1 MGHPKSRVFA
11 SEMLASVASEASD
24 ILFPIAIANMSASAG
39 EIATRLRYIG
49 GDLLE
54 QQLYQLPP
62 DIQSLCLQA
71 LQDLLK
77 ICKWPV
83 LSTAASHFHSSESPQ
98 ELRDV
103 LIQLCEK
110 EQFNNG
116 VQRSITKFCKERAET
131 IKPYQLRFV
140 QLSDKLLKNAQEIG
154 CSVNDSGPYLHL
166 RPLGHDVYPDDVY
179 KLLLQ
184 GTKSLATCAH
194 QYHNAPALSGFTGD
208 DWHLTMLCLNSGIR
222 SENKRAIFNIITATP
237 EMVYWQEM
245 GVTVPIKDIEP
256 NDVQRHQQAKPFDP
270 SKPSLME
277 YGDIC
282 KRLENPSYAK
292 LYLDLDQDCQLHERP
307 DPVGLQHII
316 TGCGINLSELLSLN
330 ELTVEHKIKLS
341 YTVARAFWQFYNSEL
356 MNARWTSE
364 DIVFIPLNKEF
375 SPTEGIPLR
384 AFVPFPFG
392 PRYKKSPQEFC
403 QEDQFTHRY
412 PRILYLG
419 IILLEIGLGQA
430 LRLEH
435 NPKLSLLAHINTAHA
450 KAKMKLKELDD
461 AEWDGFRWKEY
472 FVEAVRNCFD
482 STNFKESPRLRNPRQ
497 RGSSECADNDAKDSA
512 FLERRDA
519 LYQKVV
525 APLLWL
531 ATTGFEDSEEVP
543 LVPIRKKIR
552 RQPTLAKNGD
562 EELQTFWNEIH
573 ARPSLMSGSSIST
586 EGFLE
591 DLQII
596 AGHIA
601 RCRRLAKATKPIRVA
616 ILDTGCHRG
625 LRFFQN
631 PQRFNRLK
639 GWKDFTSAGSESEI
653 DTFGH
658 GTFMARLLMHV
669 APIIDVYVV
678 RVAENTED
686 LETQENSIAKA
697 IEFAGLDPD
706 WNVDIISMSFGF
718 PNKPGVKHAVISD
731 AIDKIKKDRNDSVLF
746 LASAGNSWE
755 RRVDFPASHQEVI
768 PIYAADA
775 TGAFLR
781 SNPARAGK
789 GSEKL
794 GTYGTD
800 IPTSIL
806 EEIQEAFP
814 KAALSAG
821 TSLATAIAAGIVAMM
836 LSYIEAVPAL
846 LQLRG
851 FQEVCAKLYT
861 KRGMEN
867 MLHVMSLTTGY
878 RQQFINPVHFWGEK
892 KTDVDVFISIC
903 SAVEKM
909 NNET

>member
-292 LYLDLDQDCQLHERP
+292 LYL
-307 DPVGLQHII
+307 
-316 TGCGINLSELLSLN
+316 
-330 ELTVEHKIKLS
+330 VEHKIKLS

>member
-1 MGHPKSRVFA
+1 MSYPKNRTRVFA
-11 SEMLASVASEASD
+11 SDMLASVAAEASE

-49 GDLLE
+49 GDLLT
-54 QQLYQLPP
+54 QGLYQLPP
-62 DIQSLCLQA
+62 DIQTLCLQA
-71 LQDLLK
+71 LKDLLK

-83 LSTAASHFHSSESPQ
+83 LSTATIHSSESPQ
-98 ELRDV
+98 ELRDA
-103 LIQLCEK
+103 LIQLCKK
-110 EQFNNG
+110 EQFRDG
-116 VQRSITKFCKERAET
+116 VQRSINKFCKERADT
-131 IKPYQLRFV
+131 MKPYQLRFV
-140 QLSDKLLKNAQEIG
+140 QLSDKLSKNAQEIDG
-154 CSVNDSGPYLHL
+154 SGNDAGLYLHL
-166 RPLGHDVYPDDVY
+166 RPFGRDVYPDDVH
-179 KLLLQ
+179 KLLLH
-184 GTKSLATCAH
+184 GMTKLATCAQ
-194 QYHNAPALSGFTGD
+194 QYHNAPALSDFTGA
-208 DWHLTMLCLNSGIR
+208 DWHLTRLCLNSGFR
-222 SENKRAIFNIITATP
+222 SEDKRALFNIITATS

-245 GVTVPIKDIEP
+245 GVTVPIKDVKHGKRI
-256 NDVQRHQQAKPFDP
+256 PFDFDS
-270 SKPSLME
+270 SKLSFVG
-277 YGDIC
+277 YGDVC
-282 KRLENPSYAK
+282 KRLENPNYAK
-292 LYLDLDQDCQLHERP
+292 VYLGEDCQLYERP
-307 DPVGLQHII
+307 DPGGLQHII
-316 TGCGINLSELLSLN
+316 TGCGVKLSELLSLS

-375 SPTEGIPLR
+375 SPEEGIPLR
-384 AFVPFPFG
+384 AFVSFPFG
-392 PRYKKSPQEFC
+392 PRYRKSPQEC
-403 QEDQFTHRY
+403 YDKDQFTHRY

-419 IILLEIGLGQA
+419 ITLLEIGLGQA

-450 KAKMKLKELDD
+450 KAKMKLKELND

-482 STNFKESPRLRNPRQ
+482 SANFKENPKPRNTGR
-497 RGSSECADNDAKDSA
+497 RGDSEGADNDTMDSA

-543 LVPIRKKIR
+543 LVPIRRKIR
-552 RQPTLAKNGD
+552 RPSTLAKNGH
-562 EELQTFWNEIH
+562 EELQIFWNEVH
-573 ARPSLMSGSSIST
+573 AHPSFMSGSSIST

-591 DLQII
+591 DLQVI

-601 RCRRLAKATKPIRVA
+601 RCRRLAKTTKPIRVA
-616 ILDTGCHRG
+616 ILDTGCHKG

-631 PQRFNRLK
+631 PQRIMRLK
-639 GWKDFTSAGSESEI
+639 GWMDFTSAGSETEI

-686 LETQENSIAKA
+686 LETHEHDIAKA
-697 IEFAGLDPD
+697 IEFAGLNPD
-706 WNVDIISMSFGF
+706 WKVDIISMSFGF

-731 AIDKIKKDRNDSVLF
+731 AIEKIKKDRNDSVLF

-755 RRVDFPASHQEVI
+755 RRVDFPASHQDVI

-781 SNPARAGK
+781 SNPAHTGK
-789 GSEKL
+789 GSAKL
-794 GTYGTD
+794 GTYGAD
-800 IPTSIL
+800 IPTSII
-806 EEIQEAFP
+806 EEVQEYFP
-814 KAALSAG
+814 KAHLGAG
-821 TSLATAIAAGIVAMM
+821 TSIATAIAAGVVAMM
-836 LSYIEAVPAL
+836 LSYIQALPAL
-846 LQLRG
+846 LKLRG
-851 FQEVCAKLYT
+851 FQEVFAKLYT

-867 MLHVMSLTTGY
+867 MLHAMSLTTGY
-878 RQQFINPVHFWGEK
+878 RQQFINPIHFWGEK
-892 KTDVDVFISIC
+892 KKDVEVFISVC

-909 NNET
+909 NNEA